1 MATKEINGKSIE
13 LDSDGYLADPSQW
26 DEQLAKALAQEVDI
40 NDLNDGHWKVIN
52 YIRKEYEAGTALTM
66 RKVSKQSGV
75 DMKGFY
81 KLFPDGPL
89 KKASY
94 ISGIPKPKS
103 CV

>member
-13 LDSDGYLADPSQW
+13 LDSDGYLADLSQW
-26 DEQLAKALAQEVDI
+26 DEELAKALAREVDI
-40 NDLNDGHWKVIN
+40 DGLSDGHWKVIN

-81 KLFPDGPL
+81 KLFPD
-89 KKASY
+89 KK
-94 ISGIPKPKS
+94 
-103 CV
+103 

>member
-1 MATKEINGKSIE
+1 MATKEINGTSLE
-13 LDSDGYLADPSQW
+13 LDSDGYLANSSQW
-26 DEQLAKALAQEVDI
+26 DEQLAKTLAQEVDI
-40 NDLNDGHWKVIN
+40 DDLTDGHWTVIN
-52 YIRKEYEAGTALTM
+52 YIRKEYAAGTALTM
-66 RKVSKQSGV
+66 RKISKQSGV

>member
-1 MATKEINGKSIE
+1 MATKEINGTSIE
-13 LDSDGYLADPSQW
+13 LDSDGYLTDLSQW
-26 DEQLAKALAQEVDI
+26 DEQLAKALAREVDI
-40 NDLNDGHWKVIN
+40 DGLNDDHWMVIN
-52 YIRKEYEAGTALTM
+52 YIRKEYEAGTTLTM